1 MHLIMRHL
9 GFMGLGIVVAGYLS
23 GAPVV
28 AAEKPIDDGS
38 TITITAPKDGDTVKG
53 AFPLRYTLTKGSK
66 ADHAHVFVDGV
77 YQKGFKGTLRHL
89 DKGRH
94 QITVTAATKDH
105 DLLAASETITVETGT
120 IADEDPMH
128 E

>member
-9 GFMGLGIVVAGYLS
+9 GVMGLGIVVAGYLS

-28 AAEKPIDDGS
+28 AAEKPFDDGS
-38 TITITAPKDGDTVKG
+38 TITINAPKDGDTVKG
-53 AFPLRYTLTKGSK
+53 AFPLKYTLTKGSK
-66 ADHAHVFVDGV
+66 AAHAHVFVDGV
-77 YQKGFKGTLRHL
+77 YQKGFTGILRHL
-89 DKGRH
+89 DKGTH

-105 DLLAASETITVETGT
+105 ELLAASDTITVKTGT
-120 IADEDPMH
+120 VADEDPEH